1 MGRVERHKGR
11 YVKAEVKKG
20 DKGIREDWKGIKKKN
35 EKVEGR
41 RKERTRKRERH
52 DTRRIEKMHGTKK
65 KKKGERKKNILRL
78 PQARKKRERKRRV
91 KI

>member
-41 RKERTRKRERH
+41 RKERTRRKERH
-52 DTRRIEKMHGTKK
+52 DTRRIEKMHGTEKRTEEKK
-65 KKKGERKKNILRL
+65 E
-78 PQARKKRERKRRV
+78 
-91 KI
+91 